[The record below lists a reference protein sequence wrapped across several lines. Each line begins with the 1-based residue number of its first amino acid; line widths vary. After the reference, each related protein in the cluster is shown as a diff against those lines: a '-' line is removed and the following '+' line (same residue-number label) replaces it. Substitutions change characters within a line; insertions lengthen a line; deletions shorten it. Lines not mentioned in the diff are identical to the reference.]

1 MASVL
6 QPEGMSSEPIEG
18 DGDFRV
24 RAAGAEISYS
34 GEEVGWQVTV
44 YGDLA
49 DTEAWIEQVTRQ
61 VTAAAGEPCEW
72 LEL

>member
-49 DTEAWIEQVTRQ
+49 DTEA
-61 VTAAAGEPCEW
+61 
-72 LEL
+72 LSK

>member
-1 MASVL
+1 
-6 QPEGMSSEPIEG
+6 MSSEPIEG

-34 GEEVGWQVTV
+34 GEEVGWHVV
-44 YGDLA
+44 IDRDVPEA
-49 DTEAWIEQVTRQ
+49 EAWMEQVTRQ
-61 VTAAAGEPCEW
+61 VAIAAGEPCEW